1 MGSYNLK
8 VYEYATGLQL
18 RMYNQTLIYSE
29 KNPSV
34 PLISPIDEADE
45 EVHTCELSEERK
57 ERSSQVSASRTIST
71 LYEIARA
78 NVWEY
83 FVTFTFNRQKIDS
96 SDYDLLSDKVSK
108 WLNNL
113 RSRYAPDLKYL
124 LVPELHKDGV
134 HFHFHALIA
143 NTGNI
148 EFVDSGVKHK
158 GTTLYNI
165 GNWKFG
171 WTTASK
177 VIDSGRASSY
187 ITKYIT
193 KDLCCVTKYKKR
205 YWASRNCDRPKVRT
219 YCLPYEEIGKFL
231 DDNMHL
237 LQYTKEV
244 VIDSCGLAVTYIELK
259 KE

>member
-8 VYEYATGLQL
+8 VYEYAAGFQL
-18 RMYNQTLIYSE
+18 RLYNQSLIYSE

-34 PLISPIDEADE
+34 PLISLIDEADKK
-45 EVHTCELSEERK
+45 VHTYELSEERN

-78 NVWEY
+78 NIWEY

-96 SDYDLLSDKVSK
+96 SNYDLLSDKVSK
-108 WLNNL
+108 WLNNI

-134 HFHFHALIA
+134 HYHFHALIA

-148 EFVDSGVKHK
+148 DFIDSGVKHN
-158 GTTLYNI
+158 GNTIYNI

-171 WTTASK
+171 FTTASK
-177 VIDSGRASSY
+177 VIDSARASSY

-193 KDLCCVTKYKKR
+193 KDLCSVIKFKKR
-205 YWASRNCDRPKVRT
+205 YWVSRNCYRPKVRT

-231 DDNMHL
+231 DDNIHL

-244 VIDSCGLAVTYIELK
+244 VIDSCGLAVTYIEMK

>member
-8 VYEYATGLQL
+8 VYEYATGFQL
-18 RMYNQTLIYSE
+18 RLYNQSLIYSE
-29 KNPSV
+29 KNQSV
-34 PLISPIDEADE
+34 SLISSIDEADKK
-45 EVHTCELSEERK
+45 VHTCELSEERK
-57 ERSSQVSASRTIST
+57 EHSYQVSASRTIST

-78 NVWEY
+78 NIWEY

-96 SDYDLLSDKVSK
+96 SNYALLSDKVSK

-124 LVPELHKDGV
+124 LVPELHKDGI
-134 HFHFHALIA
+134 HYHFHALIA

-148 EFVDSGVKHK
+148 DFIDSGVKHN
-158 GTTLYNI
+158 GNIIYNI

-171 WTTASK
+171 FTTASK
-177 VIDSGRASSY
+177 VIDSARASSY

-193 KDLCCVTKYKKR
+193 KDLCSVTKYKKR
-205 YWASRNCDRPKVRT
+205 YWSSRNCDRPKVRT

-231 DDNMHL
+231 DDNIHL

-244 VIDSCGLAVTYIELK
+244 VIDSCGLAVTYIEMK

>member
-8 VYEYATGLQL
+8 VYEYATGVQL
-18 RMYNQTLIYSE
+18 RLYNQTLMYLE
-29 KNPSV
+29 KNQSV
-34 PLISPIDEADE
+34 PLISSIDEADKK
-45 EVHTCELSEERK
+45 VHTCELSEERK
-57 ERSSQVSASRTIST
+57 ERSCQVSASRTIST

-78 NVWEY
+78 NIWEY

-134 HFHFHALIA
+134 HYHFHALIA

-148 EFVDSGVKHK
+148 QFIDSGIKHNDNII
-158 GTTLYNI
+158 YNI

-171 WTTASK
+171 FTTASK
-177 VIDSGRASSY
+177 VIDSARASSY

-193 KDLCCVTKYKKR
+193 KDLCSVTKFKKR
-205 YWASRNCDRPKVRT
+205 YWSSRNCDRPKVRT

-231 DDNMHL
+231 DDNIHL

-244 VIDSCGLAVTYIELK
+244 VIDSCGLAVTYIEMK

>member
-8 VYEYATGLQL
+8 VYEYATGIQL

-29 KNPSV
+29 KNQSV
-34 PLISPIDEADE
+34 PLIESIE
-45 EVHTCELSEERK
+45 EEDIKVHTRELSEGRNK
-57 ERSSQVSASRTIST
+57 RSLQVSTSRTVSK

-78 NVWEY
+78 NIWEY
-83 FVTFTFNRQKIDS
+83 FVTFTFNRSKIDS
-96 SDYDLLSDKVSK
+96 SNYDLLTEKVRV
-108 WLNNL
+108 WLSHL
-113 RSRYAPDLKYL
+113 RQRYAPNLKYI
-124 LVPELHKDGV
+124 LVPELHDDKV
-134 HFHFHALIA
+134 HYHFHALIS

-148 EFVDSGVKHK
+148 KFIDSGVRHK
-158 GTTLYNI
+158 GNVIYNI

-171 WTTASK
+171 FTTASK
-177 VIDSGRASSY
+177 VLDSGRVSSY

-205 YWASRNCDRPKVRT
+205 YWASRNCDRPKIRT
-219 YCLPYEEIGKFL
+219 YCISYEDIGEFL
-231 DDNMHL
+231 DKNIHL

>member
-8 VYEYATGLQL
+8 VYEYATGIQL
-18 RMYNQTLIYSE
+18 RLYNQSLIYSE

-34 PLISPIDEADE
+34 PLISLIDEADKK
-45 EVHTCELSEERK
+45 VHTYELSEERK
-57 ERSSQVSASRTIST
+57 ERSSRVSASRTIST

-78 NVWEY
+78 NIWEY

-96 SDYDLLSDKVSK
+96 SNYDLLSDKVSK

-134 HFHFHALIA
+134 HYHFHALIA
-143 NTGNI
+143 NTGDI
-148 EFVDSGVKHK
+148 EFIDSGVKHN
-158 GTTLYNI
+158 GNIIYNI

-171 WTTASK
+171 FTTASK
-177 VIDSGRASSY
+177 VIDSARASSY

-193 KDLCCVTKYKKR
+193 KDLCSVTKFKKR
-205 YWASRNCDRPKVRT
+205 YWVSRNCDRPNIRT

-231 DDNMHL
+231 DDNIHL

-244 VIDSCGLAVTYIELK
+244 VIDSCGLAVTYIEMK